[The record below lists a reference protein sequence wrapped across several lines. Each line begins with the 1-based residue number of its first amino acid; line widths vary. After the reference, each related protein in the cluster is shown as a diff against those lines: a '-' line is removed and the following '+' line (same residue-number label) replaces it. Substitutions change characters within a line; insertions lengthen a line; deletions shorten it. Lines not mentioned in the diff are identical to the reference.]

1 MRVILCCV
9 LAVAA
14 CGGGDGGDGDDDG
27 GNVSD
32 AASSNDAFPSSDAQ
46 ASTGLTVTWTAQPML
61 PGRFSDVT
69 ISRVKLRLARLE
81 VIGDTGSSSG
91 TTLTDFDVIWSATTT
106 PLPISFF
113 SAEPGLYSRAS
124 LQIDGK
130 VVARSYEIRGTV
142 VINGTTEP
150 FEISDTAALAVDV
163 SGYNVTLMAG
173 QAVEVPIH
181 VDMDNAIDAVDFAS
195 LPTVAN
201 VRTMDQMT
209 PGIAAVR
216 TALET
221 STFSK

>member
-1 MRVILCCV
+1 MRLILCCV

-14 CGGGDGGDGDDDG
+14 CGGDGGSGDDG
-27 GNVSD
+27 INVSD
-32 AASSNDAFPSSDAQ
+32 AASSSDAFPSSDAQ
-46 ASTGLTVTWTAQPML
+46 ASTGLTVTWTAQPKL
-61 PGRFSDVT
+61 PGQFSDVT
-69 ISRVKLRLARLE
+69 VSTVKLRLARLE
-81 VIGDTGSSSG
+81 VIGDTGSTSG
-91 TTLTDFDVIWSATTT
+91 TTLTDFDVVWSATTA
-106 PLPISFF
+106 PFPISFF
-113 SAEPGLYSRAS
+113 SAEPGLYSKVS

-142 VINGTTEP
+142 VINGTTEQ

-163 SGYNVTLMAG
+163 SGYNVTLIAG
-173 QAVEVPIH
+173 QAVEVPIR

-201 VRTMDQMT
+201 VRTMNQTT

-221 STFSK
+221 TTFSK